1 MKRFLAVLLSCLL
14 FFGSV
19 YSAENVIKTNKKLPF
34 SKGVNLPG
42 WLEYNRNNTL
52 LFGKK
57 DFENI
62 KSLGV
67 EVLRLPVWFE
77 VWNEGAPDYKV
88 SDECWSYLDDSISWC
103 EELGMYIIIDFHNDC
118 DGASKTDPNIEKV
131 LLKVW
136 PQIANRYK
144 NKGDLVIYEV
154 MNEPH
159 FKSGNIDADIKKWGA
174 IQGNVLKAIRQ
185 IDKKHTVIVGGA
197 DWNSI
202 DSMLKL
208 PEYQDDNLIYNF
220 HDYSP
225 FLFTHQGAVWTDAKR
240 LTGIPFPYVKEKMP
254 ALPKNPTSSEKWY
267 FQDYPNAS
275 SEKTLVAPLNKAAE
289 FANKRNAALMC
300 NEFGVSMTYA
310 DPQERNNWY
319 RIKNGWMDE
328 RNIIRVS
335 WDYTGSF
342 GIFTNSSEA
351 RFPEDLNKQLI
362 KDMGYKVPAGKS
374 QTWFEAANKTGNYTI
389 FQNQLAANLKAQC
402 YGSNQ
407 KKSIVQFDN
416 ETKERSLA
424 FSELEPNGQFTIY
437 FGEVCNFT
445 ALKNSGARLEFMIKS
460 TDKTL
465 SLSVYLIDSEAKTFP
480 WRAATSIN
488 SGNLA
493 IDGKWHKI
501 SIPLSSLSDIGG
513 WNSTEGWVNGQGK
526 FDWNLISSLV
536 FQNGGQASKAGFSI
550 KDIKI
555 VK

>member
-14 FFGSV
+14 FLGSV

-254 ALPKNPTSSEKWY
+254 ALPKNPTSSERWY

-289 FANKRNAALMC
+289 FANKRNAALM
-300 NEFGVSMTYA
+300 
-310 DPQERNNWY
+310 
-319 RIKNGWMDE
+319 
-328 RNIIRVS
+328 
-335 WDYTGSF
+335 
-342 GIFTNSSEA
+342 
-351 RFPEDLNKQLI
+351 
-362 KDMGYKVPAGKS
+362 
-374 QTWFEAANKTGNYTI
+374 
-389 FQNQLAANLKAQC
+389 
-402 YGSNQ
+402 
-407 KKSIVQFDN
+407 
-416 ETKERSLA
+416 
-424 FSELEPNGQFTIY
+424 
-437 FGEVCNFT
+437 
-445 ALKNSGARLEFMIKS
+445 
-460 TDKTL
+460 
-465 SLSVYLIDSEAKTFP
+465 
-480 WRAATSIN
+480 
-488 SGNLA
+488 
-493 IDGKWHKI
+493 
-501 SIPLSSLSDIGG
+501 
-513 WNSTEGWVNGQGK
+513 
-526 FDWNLISSLV
+526 
-536 FQNGGQASKAGFSI
+536 
-550 KDIKI
+550 
-555 VK
+555 